1 LLIKLGI
8 LCNMGGFVKTFNW
21 DNEKNEW
28 LKNCRNITFEEV
40 TLYISSQH
48 LLDIVENENYKDQ
61 KIFVIEIE
69 NYVYLV
75 PFVENEKEIFLKT
88 VYPSRKAT
96 KVYLGNKDG

>member
-1 LLIKLGI
+1 
-8 LCNMGGFVKTFNW
+8 MGGFVKTFNW

-48 LLDIVENENYKDQ
+48 LLDIVENE
-61 KIFVIEIE
+61 
-69 NYVYLV
+69 
-75 PFVENEKEIFLKT
+75 KEIFLKT